1 MSRRTSRE
9 AAMKVLYQIEFHRE
23 IDEEGV
29 NILLADN
36 IGKNMEKQ
44 YIEAVC
50 REVIK
55 RKNDIDSLVEKHL
68 KGWKI
73 SRISRVDLTV
83 LRIAVCEM
91 LYFDDIPVSVSINE
105 AIELTK
111 KYSTPESASFING
124 VLSSINKENSE
135 NKEIL

>member
-23 IDEEGV
+23 MDEERV
-29 NILLADN
+29 NTLLTDN

-55 RKNDIDSLVEKHL
+55 KKHEIDSLIEKHL

-91 LYFDDIPVSVSINE
+91 CFFDDIPVSVSINE
-105 AIELTK
+105 ANELTK

-124 VLSSINKENSE
+124 VLSSIDKENSE

>member
-23 IDEEGV
+23 MDEEGV
-29 NILLADN
+29 NALLADN

-44 YIEAVC
+44 YTEAVC

-55 RKNDIDSLVEKHL
+55 GKHEIDSLIEKHL

-124 VLSSINKENSE
+124 VLSSIDKENNE